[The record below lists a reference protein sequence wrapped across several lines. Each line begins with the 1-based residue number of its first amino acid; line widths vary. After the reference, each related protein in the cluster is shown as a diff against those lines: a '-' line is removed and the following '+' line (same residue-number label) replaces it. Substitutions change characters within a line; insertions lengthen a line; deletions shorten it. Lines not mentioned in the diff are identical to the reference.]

1 MRTVQIYVEDQRLEL
16 FADETMTVNSSTQ
29 NIYDIALTFTDIS
42 RTFTIPATPHNNAIF
57 EHYYNNDLDTTIN
70 HSRRRNAR
78 IEIDL
83 IPFRTGRIQLEK
95 SAIKN
100 GNADYYTVTFYGDFV
115 SLKDVILEDKLKEYT
130 K

>member
-16 FADETMTVNSSTQ
+16 FADETMTVNASTQ

-83 IPFRTGRIQLEK
+83 IPFEEKMDTLKSTLKQQFVKSIELQKRIEK
-95 SAIKN
+95 NLS
-100 GNADYYTVTFYGDFV
+100 
-115 SLKDVILEDKLKEYT
+115 SL
-130 K
+130 